1 MKICYFTLQ
10 KKKGRTNILRI
21 EKALHIDSQKEL

>member
-1 MKICYFTLQ
+1 MLFYFTK
-10 KKKGRTNILRI
+10 KKKGRTNLLRI